1 MPKEL
6 NKLDFFTLSVLV
18 ELYEQR
24 SATVT
29 AARLQSTQPKVSRAL
44 TTLREVF
51 DDELFI
57 RQQYGME
64 PNGLAETLYP
74 MAKAVIDSYQPLSDT
89 LARHRSRLEELN
101 VAAQEHMCPLLLE
114 CLHLSREELDLKL
127 TFNLHPWSTEV
138 QKQLN
143 QSQLDYCISINPS
156 PSNRV
161 TLHPIG
167 EIKQFYLVARRDHPI
182 FQQDLTLDRA
192 FDHPVAL
199 LNYSMSGI
207 RTHRMEAFAEKI
219 GAPLKVS
226 MKTTNLSLL
235 LDHLEASDSVG
246 YLASVLIQQ
255 PIAARKTLQALD
267 ISTFFGSHVKP
278 NQNRPTYQLYLQ
290 AGHGGS
296 PAFTETLVTH
306 LRNRIARLNH

>member
-24 SATVT
+24 SATVA

-57 RQQYGME
+57 RQQYGLE
-64 PNGLAETLYP
+64 PNGLTETLYP
-74 MAKAVIDSYQPLSDT
+74 LAKAVIDNFQPLSDA
-89 LARHRSRLEELN
+89 LARHRSRNEELN
-101 VAAQEHMCPLLLE
+101 VAAQEHLCPLLLQ
-114 CLHLSREELDLKL
+114 CLHLTREELGLSL
-127 TFNLHPWSTEV
+127 TVNLHPWSNDV

-161 TLHPIG
+161 TLYPIG
-167 EIKQFYLVARRDHPI
+167 EIKKFYLVARRDHPI
-182 FQQDLTLDRA
+182 FQRELTLEQA
-192 FDHPVAL
+192 FAYPVAL

-207 RTHRMEAFAEKI
+207 QTHRMELFAQKI
-219 GAPLKVS
+219 GAPLSVS
-226 MKTTNLSLL
+226 MKTTNLDLL
-235 LDHLEASDSVG
+235 LDHLESSDSIG

-255 PIAARKTLQALD
+255 PIAARKSLQALD
-267 ISTFFGSHVKP
+267 ISTFFGGHVKP
-278 NQNRPTYQLYLQ
+278 NQSRPTYSLYLQ
-290 AGHGGS
+290 AGRGCS
-296 PAFTETLVTH
+296 PTFTDKLVNH
-306 LRNRIARLNH
+306 LTQRISRLNR

>member
-6 NKLDFFTLSVLV
+6 NTLDFFTLSVLV

-24 SATVT
+24 SATVA

-57 RQQYGME
+57 RQQYGLE
-64 PNGLAETLYP
+64 PNGLTETLYP
-74 MAKAVIDSYQPLSDT
+74 LAKAVIDSYQPLSDT
-89 LARHRSRLEELN
+89 LSRHRSRNEELN
-101 VAAQEHMCPLLLE
+101 VAAQEHLCPLLLQ
-114 CLHLSREELDLKL
+114 CLHLSREELGLKL
-127 TFNLHPWSTEV
+127 TVNLHPWSNDV

-161 TLHPIG
+161 SLHPIG

-182 FQQDLTLDRA
+182 FLQELTIEKA
-192 FDHPVAL
+192 FAYPVAL

-207 RTHRMEAFAEKI
+207 RTHRMELFAQKI
-219 GAPLKVS
+219 GAPLSVS

-235 LDHLEASDSVG
+235 LDHLESSDSIG

-278 NQNRPTYQLYLQ
+278 NQSRPTYRLYLR
-290 AGHGGS
+290 AGRGCS
-296 PAFTETLVTH
+296 PTFTDKLVNH
-306 LRNRIARLNH
+306 LTQRISRLNR